1 MFERI
6 DRSKNNHRS
15 PRDTIYG
22 TNRSRCGT
30 RYAWKRTRRPST
42 RNITSKI
49 DVIPISRVLAELN
62 FHLEEI
68 HFAVERWTS
77 EDIRRLELST
87 MWPEAGRRREA
98 QKATVG
104 IVGRG
109 KETRTTR
116 VPTMHWPVS
125 IATSMS
131 LPRFHLIGALTKG
144 HRKRC
149 SPLMTG
155 NMRVS
160 GRPFEARVISHFR
173 LSEITFSTRRND
185 ELESVLDES
194 NEIKRDKIVGNSATR
209 NKFHADRAEIS

>member
-1 MFERI
+1 M
-6 DRSKNNHRS
+6 
-15 PRDTIYG
+15 
-22 TNRSRCGT
+22 
-30 RYAWKRTRRPST
+30 
-42 RNITSKI
+42 
-49 DVIPISRVLAELN
+49 
-62 FHLEEI
+62 
-68 HFAVERWTS
+68 
-77 EDIRRLELST
+77 
-87 MWPEAGRRREA
+87 
-98 QKATVG
+98 
-104 IVGRG
+104 GRG

-131 LPRFHLIGALTKG
+131 LLRFHLIGALTKG
-144 HRKRC
+144 HRKWC

-155 NMRVS
+155 NTRVS
-160 GRPFEARVISHFR
+160 GHPFEARVISHFR